1 MKQLVHEHE
10 FINDLIS
17 DDYASFTREG
27 AKELYEHLTDWEDMT
42 GEVYDFDRVAI
53 RCEWSEYESLE
64 KCLEQY
70 DFNSLNTFDELC
82 DHTTVLKVHDY
93 TGKDTGRIIIANF

>member
-1 MKQLVHEHE
+1 MKQLVYEHE

-42 GEVYDFDRVAI
+42 GEVFDFDRVAI

-70 DFNSLNTFDELC
+70 DDINTFDELS
-82 DHTTVLKVHDY
+82 DQTTVLKIHDY
-93 TGKDTGRIIIANF
+93 AGKDTGRIMIADF

>member
-1 MKQLVHEHE
+1 MKQLVYEHE

-42 GEVYDFDRVAI
+42 GEVFDFDRVAI

-64 KCLEQY
+64 KCLEQF
-70 DFNSLNTFDELC
+70 DNINTFDELC
-82 DHTTVLKVHDY
+82 DHTTVLNIHDC
-93 TGKDTGRIIIANF
+93 TGKDTGRIMIADF

>member
-1 MKQLVHEHE
+1 MKQLVYENE

-17 DDYASFTREG
+17 DDYASFSREG
-27 AKELYEHLTDWEDMT
+27 AKELYEHLTDWEEDT

-53 RCEWSEYESLE
+53 RCEWSEYDSLE
-64 KCLEQY
+64 KCLEEY
-70 DFNSLNTFDELC
+70 DTIYSFDALC
-82 DHTTVLKVHDY
+82 DHTTVLKIHDY

>member
-1 MKQLVHEHE
+1 MKQLVYEHE
-10 FINDLIS
+10 FINALVS

-42 GEVYDFDRVAI
+42 GEVFDFDRVAI

-70 DFNSLNTFDELC
+70 DDIKTFGELC
-82 DHTTVLKVHDY
+82 DHTTVLNIHDY
-93 TGKDTGRIIIANF
+93 AGKDTGRIMIADF

>member
-1 MKQLVHEHE
+1 MKQLVYEHE

>member
-1 MKQLVHEHE
+1 MKQLVYEHE

-17 DDYASFTREG
+17 DDYASFSREG
-27 AKELYEHLTDWEDMT
+27 AKELYEHLTDWEEDL

-64 KCLEQY
+64 KCLENY
-70 DFNSLNTFDELC
+70 DGINTLDELC
-82 DHTTVLKVHDY
+82 DHTTVLNIHDY
-93 TGKDTGRIIIANF
+93 MGKDTGRIIIADF